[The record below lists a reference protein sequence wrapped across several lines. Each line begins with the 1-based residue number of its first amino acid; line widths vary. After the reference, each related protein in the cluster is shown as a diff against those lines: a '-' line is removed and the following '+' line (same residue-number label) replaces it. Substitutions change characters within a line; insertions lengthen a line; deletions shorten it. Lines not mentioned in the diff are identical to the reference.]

1 MLGGTGVS
9 DQTARFH
16 QGQYPVLLTAQA
28 IQTRIRELGQQLS
41 ADYAGKCPVFIGV
54 LNGSFMFMS
63 DLMKEITIDCE
74 VDFIKISSYG
84 EAMKTSGVVKVKK
97 DIDCHI
103 EGRHTVIVEDIIDSG
118 LSVTYLNNKLRE
130 MKPASLKFVSLL
142 VKDGGKQVDY
152 HCDYVGFHIPTRFV
166 VGFGLDYAQKF
177 RNLPAVY
184 MMD

>member
-1 MLGGTGVS
+1 MS
-9 DQTARFH
+9 EQTARFQ
-16 QGQYPVLLTAQA
+16 QGHYQVLLSAQE
-28 IQTRIRELGQQLS
+28 IETKVQELGRQLS

-54 LNGSFMFMS
+54 LNGSFMFMA
-63 DLMKEITIDCE
+63 DLMKAITIDCE

-103 EGRHTVIVEDIIDSG
+103 EGRHVIVVEDIIDSG
-118 LSVTYLNNKLRE
+118 LSVTYLDRRLRE
-130 MKPASLKFVSLL
+130 MHPASLRFVSLL

-166 VGFGLDYAQKF
+166 VGYGLDYAQKF
-177 RNLPAVY
+177 RNLPEIY
-184 MMD
+184 TMD